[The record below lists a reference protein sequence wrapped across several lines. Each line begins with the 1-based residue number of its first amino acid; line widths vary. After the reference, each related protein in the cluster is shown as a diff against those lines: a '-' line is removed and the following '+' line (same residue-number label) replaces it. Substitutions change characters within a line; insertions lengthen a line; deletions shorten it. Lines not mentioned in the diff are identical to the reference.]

1 MAILYHIKIVFE
13 GTVSDLLPPNLSTGT
28 HFFQKLIAINMHNHV
43 AELSGWSRDYQEISP
58 LNYFLHLCH
67 IFPDEDALNTFCS
80 KLAMTESEKLSMKE
94 WTELNKIK
102 ITYHTYNLPEST
114 VPAPAL
120 FG

>member
-1 MAILYHIKIVFE
+1 LAILYHIKVVFE
-13 GTVSDLLPPNLSTGT
+13 DTVSTLLPPNLSPGT
-28 HFFQKLIAINMHNHV
+28 HFFQKLIAMNMHNHMV
-43 AELSGWSRDYQEISP
+43 DLSGPSQEISP
-58 LNYFLHLCH
+58 LNYFIVIVH

-102 ITYHTYNLPEST
+102 ITYHTYDLPEST

>member
-1 MAILYHIKIVFE
+1 MAILYHIRVEFE
-13 GTVSDLLPPNLSTGT
+13 GTVSELLPPNLAYGT
-28 HFFQKLIAINMHNHV
+28 SFFQKLIAMNMHNHMI
-43 AELSGWSRDYQEISP
+43 ELSGQCQEISP
-58 LNYFLHLCH
+58 FNYFLVICH

-80 KLAMTESEKLSMKE
+80 KLAMTESEKFAMKE

-102 ITYHTYNLPEST
+102 ITYHTYDLPEST